1 MSSCCLDGEG
11 DEDDEEDDDDGSILL
26 FCKFADNNQS
36 LWQLQYTRR
45 LVRALSNQ
53 SNAHHFPTIA
63 RGSPTPIYRCLPE
76 PHLEPL
82 GLCRLEGS

>member
-1 MSSCCLDGEG
+1 MSSCCLDGEDVEDG
-11 DEDDEEDDDDGSILL
+11 DEDDDDGSILL
-26 FCKFADNNQS
+26 FCKFADNNHN

-53 SNAHHFPTIA
+53 SNPYHFPTIA
-63 RGSPTPIYRCLPE
+63 RGSPTPIYRRLPE